1 MVSKMQSFNFVLR
14 VQADESGIV
23 YSGQIDAVLHFG
35 FFSCLLYGRK
45 KPYCSCVISY
55 LAYECKRALF

>member
-1 MVSKMQSFNFVLR
+1 MQSFNFVLR

-23 YSGQIDAVLHFG
+23 NSVRPMQ
-35 FFSCLLYGRK
+35 FFTLASSHVYYMVAK
-45 KPYCSCVISY
+45 KPYYSCVISY

>member
-23 YSGQIDAVLHFG
+23 NRQTDAVLHFS

-45 KPYCSCVISY
+45 KPYYSCVISY